1 MPTGDPAVA
10 CEEPA
15 QRHITFLPQVRQA
28 LEPADIAY
36 LKSRSDTELPRRVRK
51 ERRRVAFSYID
62 ALQGEFERLL
72 HLARVIAV
80 LSPEV
85 GAVHEFERL
94 RLSVEF
100 ACRCQLLRMRL
111 VMEFAPLPQLSGLS
125 DMVSAFAVR
134 MEAAMKELGER
145 AARASELASSR

>member
-1 MPTGDPAVA
+1 MVYLPIFGAIAFLLMLFFWALRRPRLRMPTGDPAVA

-94 RLSVEF
+94 R
-100 ACRCQLLRMRL
+100 
-111 VMEFAPLPQLSGLS
+111 
-125 DMVSAFAVR
+125 
-134 MEAAMKELGER
+134 
-145 AARASELASSR
+145 